1 MDTYKGKDGYPFGQD
16 FQAGDLRYV
25 DTNGDGKLDADDR
38 VLSKTINPVVTF
50 GLNLNVGYKAFDL
63 TLNFTGA
70 ANVGRA
76 FTKEAFGEFSG
87 SAGHPSTA
95 WLDSWTPENTNASM
109 PRVAESR
116 KSPSE
121 ASNVMSDFWVIN
133 TSYLRL
139 KTLQLGR

>member
-70 ANVGRA
+70 ANVAVRLRKKRLVSSRVVPDILLLHGWI
-76 FTKEAFGEFSG
+76 
-87 SAGHPSTA
+87 AGHRKIP
-95 WLDSWTPENTNASM
+95 M
-109 PRVAESR
+109 QVCRV
-116 KSPSE
+116 
-121 ASNVMSDFWVIN
+121 
-133 TSYLRL
+133 
-139 KTLQLGR
+139 